1 MKNNRKIT
9 QFTLIS
15 IGVVLIFATYFL
27 YPRFNE
33 KIVKKSIIKDE
44 AAQIGNEKSNVF
56 ENVEYKGFYNT
67 DTIFSVKSE
76 SAHILIDTPDLIH
89 MNKMKVTIGMDDG
102 RIIVITSNKGSYNKV
117 TYDCFFENNVKASD
131 GETVIFSDNL
141 DLLASKDFA
150 TIYNDVLITNE
161 NGSLVADKI
170 DYNFETKYYKVSM
183 YNNEKVK
190 VKLIR

>member
-76 SAHILIDTPDLIH
+76 
-89 MNKMKVTIGMDDG
+89 
-102 RIIVITSNKGSYNKV
+102 
-117 TYDCFFENNVKASD
+117 
-131 GETVIFSDNL
+131 
-141 DLLASKDFA
+141 
-150 TIYNDVLITNE
+150 
-161 NGSLVADKI
+161 
-170 DYNFETKYYKVSM
+170 
-183 YNNEKVK
+183 
-190 VKLIR
+190 KLIRVLTSFFDICSFLRPIKIIS